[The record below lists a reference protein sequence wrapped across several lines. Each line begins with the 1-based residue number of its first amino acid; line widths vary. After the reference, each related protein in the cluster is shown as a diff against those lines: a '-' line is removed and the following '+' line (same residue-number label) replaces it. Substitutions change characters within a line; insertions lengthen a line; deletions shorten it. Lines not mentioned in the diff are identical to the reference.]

1 MKESDIMKFS
11 WYISFIKLLFV
22 NFCII
27 YTFFKITNQR
37 VDKISLK
44 IVLIFFNILFAMTYS
59 IVRNYLEIS
68 LLYPIYYLLY
78 AFFLSIVINIDF
90 LYVVTIVM
98 ISSSFSIIAIVI
110 ASIISFFLMKILS
123 LDIMEYNIIEYSVIG
138 VIQFS
143 LLYYFFKI
151 KRFKNGF
158 SFFKNGINMRLM
170 KVIGILISLITI
182 IISIVITIEENTL
195 IERILFIAIAL
206 ATIFTIYWIRY
217 SITKYYKDKMKDRT
231 VEIQEEQLKEKDEI
245 ISNLKLELSNVLEI
259 NHKYNRRLS
268 AMERA
273 VANLGNKLSFNE
285 EFANEYS
292 DVLDSLQNLSKEY
305 KQEFDNYY
313 ILPKTNIFSVDNLLE
328 YMKIEALKNNIE
340 FELEINCEIS
350 EMVQKYISKNKLETL
365 LGDHITDAIIAIN
378 SSIRY
383 RYRV

>member
-158 SFFKNGINMRLM
+158 SFF
-170 KVIGILISLITI
+170 
-182 IISIVITIEENTL
+182 
-195 IERILFIAIAL
+195 
-206 ATIFTIYWIRY
+206 
-217 SITKYYKDKMKDRT
+217 
-231 VEIQEEQLKEKDEI
+231 
-245 ISNLKLELSNVLEI
+245 
-259 NHKYNRRLS
+259 
-268 AMERA
+268 
-273 VANLGNKLSFNE
+273 
-285 EFANEYS
+285 
-292 DVLDSLQNLSKEY
+292 
-305 KQEFDNYY
+305 
-313 ILPKTNIFSVDNLLE
+313 
-328 YMKIEALKNNIE
+328 
-340 FELEINCEIS
+340 
-350 EMVQKYISKNKLETL
+350 
-365 LGDHITDAIIAIN
+365 
-378 SSIRY
+378 
-383 RYRV
+383 